1 MLFSEYFNWKR
12 KYAPSHYCDLCFPPE
27 AQQVEK
33 LVGAYDVIMKEK
45 DSFTKECKEKVK
57 DFRYHY
63 LNYCCK

>member
-1 MLFSEYFNWKR
+1 MFNQ
-12 KYAPSHYCDLCFPPE
+12 YFPPE

-63 LNYCCK
+63 TVVDRFIPQLLG

>member
-1 MLFSEYFNWKR
+1 MFNQ
-12 KYAPSHYCDLCFPPE
+12 YFPPE

-57 DFRYHY
+57 DFRCHY
-63 LNYCCK
+63 TCTLNELLL